1 MATDNLCHRILL
13 AKNQGC
19 KIIYCEECDVTEL
32 EIGAISLRLES
43 ESIEHLYAVLKEATS
58 KLAAYKQFKNQATD
72 QQTEGLYAD
81 NVAAD
86 GYSTSHFNPR
96 RAGNVH

>member
-43 ESIEHLYAVLKEATS
+43 ESIEQLYTVLKEATS
-58 KLAAYKQFKNQATD
+58 KLEAYKKFKNQTPD
-72 QQTEGLYAD
+72 TQVEGMYTD
-81 NVAAD
+81 NVAND
-86 GYSTSHFNPR
+86 GYNPSHFNPR
-96 RAGNVH
+96 RTDNVH

>member
-1 MATDNLCHRILL
+1 MSMATDNLCHRILL

-32 EIGAISLRLES
+32 EVGAISLRVES
-43 ESIEHLYAVLKEATS
+43 ESLAHLYEVLKEATA
-58 KLAAYKQFKNQATD
+58 KLVVYKNAKTQHENNHVD
-72 QQTEGLYAD
+72 GLFSENISAD
-81 NVAAD
+81 SVNN
-86 GYSTSHFNPR
+86 FNPR